1 MKKLIV
7 IEGFDRCGKDTL
19 MQDLIKEDL
28 PNTFIYLNDL
38 EGLPKYDK
46 EQNDF
51 LVWLNKFIDT
61 QVKTIN
67 KLFDRYDTVIMTRFL
82 MSDEVYSNLFN
93 REHTVIKYLDNL
105 RTDIYIV
112 NFCILFKDY
121 NEYLNR
127 ITHIKETIQYSK
139 EDFNKINELYN
150 TELDKP
156 YYHNIK
162 VLCEIVSQTTPKNLL
177 DTFLNIYNYKY
188 DEYI

>member
-7 IEGFDRCGKDTL
+7 IEGFDRSGKDTL
-19 MQDLIKEDL
+19 MYDLIKEDL

-46 EQNDF
+46 EQDDF

-61 QVKTIN
+61 QIKTIN
-67 KLFDRYDTVIMTRFL
+67 KLFDRYDTVIMTRFFI
-82 MSDEVYSNLFN
+82 SDEVYSNLFN
-93 REHTVIKYLDNL
+93 REHTVIKYVDNL
-105 RTDIYIV
+105 RKDIYIV

-127 ITHIKETIQYSK
+127 ITNIKETIQYSK

-150 TELDKP
+150 TELNKP

-162 VLCEIVSQTTPKNLL
+162 VLCEIVSQTTQKNLL

>member
-19 MQDLIKEDL
+19 MYDLIKEDL
-28 PNTFIYLNDL
+28 LNTFIYLNDL

-46 EQNDF
+46 EQDDF

-61 QVKTIN
+61 QIKTIN
-67 KLFDRYDTVIMTRFL
+67 KLFDRYDTVIMTRFFI
-82 MSDEVYSNLFN
+82 SDEVYSNLFN

-105 RTDIYIV
+105 RKDIYIV

-127 ITHIKETIQYSK
+127 ITNIKETIQYSK

-150 TELDKP
+150 TELNKP

-162 VLCEIVSQTTPKNLL
+162 VLCEIVSQTTQKNLL

>member
-19 MQDLIKEDL
+19 MQDLNKEDL
-28 PNTFIYLNDL
+28 PNTYIYFNDL

-46 EQNDF
+46 EQDDF
-51 LVWLNKFIDT
+51 LIWLNKFIDT

-67 KLFDRYDTVIMTRFL
+67 KLFDNYDTVIMTRFFI
-82 MSDEVYSNLFN
+82 SDEVYSNLFN

-105 RTDIYIV
+105 RKDIYIV

-127 ITHIKETIQYSK
+127 INNINEIIQYSK

-150 TELDKP
+150 NELNKQH
-156 YYHNIK
+156 YHNIN
-162 VLCEIVSQTTPKNLL
+162 VLCEIVSKTTQKNLL

-188 DEYI
+188 DKYI

>member
-7 IEGFDRCGKDTL
+7 IEGFDRCGKDSL
-19 MQDLIKEDL
+19 MQDLSKENL
-28 PNTFIYLNDL
+28 PNTYIYFNDL

-46 EQNDF
+46 EQDDF

-67 KLFDRYDTVIMTRFL
+67 KLFDRYDTVIMTRFFI
-82 MSDEVYSNLFN
+82 SDEVYSNLFN

-105 RTDIYIV
+105 RKDIYIV

-127 ITHIKETIQYSK
+127 ITNIKETIQYSK

-150 TELDKP
+150 TELNKP

-162 VLCEIVSQTTPKNLL
+162 VLCEIVSQTTQKNLL

>member
-7 IEGFDRCGKDTL
+7 IEGFDRSGKDTL
-19 MQDLIKEDL
+19 MYDLIKEDL

-46 EQNDF
+46 EQDDF

-67 KLFDRYDTVIMTRFL
+67 KLFDRYDTVIMTRFFI
-82 MSDEVYSNLFN
+82 SDEVYSNLFN

-105 RTDIYIV
+105 RKDIYIV

-127 ITHIKETIQYSK
+127 ITNIKETIQYSK

-150 TELDKP
+150 TELNKP

-162 VLCEIVSQTTPKNLL
+162 VLCEIVSQTTQKNLL

>member
-7 IEGFDRCGKDTL
+7 IEGFDRSGKDTL
-19 MQDLIKEDL
+19 MYDLIKEDL

-46 EQNDF
+46 EQDDF

-61 QVKTIN
+61 QIKTIN
-67 KLFDRYDTVIMTRFL
+67 KLFDRYDTVIMTRFFI
-82 MSDEVYSNLFN
+82 SDEVYSNLFN

-105 RTDIYIV
+105 RKDIYIV

-127 ITHIKETIQYSK
+127 ITNIKETIQYSK

-150 TELDKP
+150 TELNKP

-162 VLCEIVSQTTPKNLL
+162 VLCEIVSQTTQKNLL